1 MFEFVLV
8 FFQLLDNSFDLFIL
22 VLEVFKGFLNEGWHF
37 QHLFGVI
44 SKVDSEG
51 SFILKAEC
59 LDLMS
64 SVFLDFL
71 YSVLESVSFFHNFR

>member
-22 VLEVFKGFLNEGWHF
+22 VLEVFKGFLNEGWNF

-44 SKVDSEG
+44 SEVDSEG
-51 SFILKAEC
+51 SFILKAEG

-64 SVFLDFL
+64 SVFLDFF